1 MLIKLSAYVMVV
13 IKFKT
18 VYILDGCIKA
28 CWYCLKKSMFFFV
41 IGVIMGTILG
51 QEVKE
56 LPRMTHLIQIM
67 VDKTKRAWND
77 KKESLKD

>member
-1 MLIKLSAYVMVV
+1 MI
-13 IKFKT
+13 
-18 VYILDGCIKA
+18 
-28 CWYCLKKSMFFFV
+28 FFLV
-41 IGVIMGTILG
+41 GVIMGTILG

-67 VDKTKRAWND
+67 VDKTKRAWKD